1 MIRLATFCL
10 ASYAK
15 YISARRRFLVGT
27 QARQRWRRKSWFA
40 CTAFFWEESEFE
52 FACTIMMET
61 CQICYKTKVAGRTV
75 VSGPNVKCF
84 NLKEVKDTCCSTE
97 TIRIFDPGGEEL
109 LSVEVNGHHF
119 AADLFDQLMPLVIP
133 RGFVLSDGL
142 QLSLYAVHNEERV
155 FYRDVILGGL
165 DLNLYVS
172 EPGGAPD
179 VNRTKDRRSPDIQHC
194 YQCAM
199 TMQQLENSLQG
210 ARSGDLAQFYR
221 ALNNLVDNSD
231 CSSDSITVVNPKA

>member
-1 MIRLATFCL
+1 MNKIDVSYRVSVAGSLAHSFCNAMQL
-10 ASYAK
+10 
-15 YISARRRFLVGT
+15 FLVSGLHQYPHDSSCNFLPGVVCQIHFGSAT
-27 QARQRWRRKSWFA
+27 VSRRYAGAPAMRKSWFA

-109 LSVEVNGHHF
+109 LSVEVNGHQF

-142 QLSLYAVHNEERV
+142 QLSLYVVHNEERV

-172 EPGGAPD
+172 E
-179 VNRTKDRRSPDIQHC
+179 S
-194 YQCAM
+194 
-199 TMQQLENSLQG
+199 
-210 ARSGDLAQFYR
+210 
-221 ALNNLVDNSD
+221 
-231 CSSDSITVVNPKA
+231 